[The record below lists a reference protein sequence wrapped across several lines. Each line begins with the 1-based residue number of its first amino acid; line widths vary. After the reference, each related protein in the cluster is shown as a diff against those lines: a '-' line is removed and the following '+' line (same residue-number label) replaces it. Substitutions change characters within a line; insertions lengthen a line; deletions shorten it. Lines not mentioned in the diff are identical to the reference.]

1 MSLIPSSAPGP
12 SHARNPRAVLS
23 LPEKTSRC
31 RAGVSLALAA
41 VVSLAGLPAA
51 RADEASTA
59 ACLSSHEEAQVLMQK
74 GKVLA
79 ARAALLACG
88 KEACPRVVRS
98 DCVSMYEDNEK
109 NIPSVVVQAVGD
121 EGDLIDVVVRVD
133 GKPIA
138 NRLTGA
144 PIEIDPGPHQFAF
157 STKGKSP
164 IVQTVLVRAG
174 EKNRPLTASWVTP
187 KTEGSA
193 ETVEMERPVP
203 ALTYVFAGVGLLGAG
218 GFAWFGTSGNSKKN
232 DLGSCAPVC
241 ASSDVDAVRKDYLF
255 ANISLGVGA
264 AGLVAAGIVY
274 LTRPS
279 RPKEA
284 PKTGFVVVPDRDGAH
299 AVWSG
304 TF

>member
-1 MSLIPSSAPGP
+1 
-12 SHARNPRAVLS
+12 
-23 LPEKTSRC
+23 
-31 RAGVSLALAA
+31 
-41 VVSLAGLPAA
+41 
-51 RADEASTA
+51 
-59 ACLSSHEEAQVLMQK
+59 MQK

-98 DCVSMYEDNEK
+98 DCVSMYEENEK

-133 GKPIA
+133 GKAIA
-138 NRLTGA
+138 TRLTGA
-144 PIEIDPGPHQFAF
+144 PLEIDPGPHQFAF

-164 IVQTVLVRAG
+164 IVQTVLIRAG
-174 EKNRPLTASWVTP
+174 EKNRLLTASWVTP
-187 KTEGSA
+187 KSEKSTEP
-193 ETVEMERPVP
+193 VEMERPVP

-218 GFAWFGTSGNSKKN
+218 GFAWFGTSGNSKKS
-232 DLGSCAPVC
+232 DLGACAPVC
-241 ASSDVDAVRKDYLF
+241 AKSDVDDVRRDYLF

-284 PKTGFVVVPDRDGAH
+284 PKTGFVLVPDRDGAH